1 MTGKISGKTVV
12 VTGSLRP
19 MTRKEVIDFLMSQG
33 AVVQGYVSPKTDILM
48 TGHKQLNLFQ
58 PDYRSK
64 KYEAVL
70 QRIAEGQSIV
80 LMTEEDFF
88 SLVRESQ
95 S

>member
-33 AVVQGYVSPKTDILM
+33 AVVQGYVSPKTDILI

-58 PDYRSK
+58 LDYRSK
-64 KYEAVL
+64 KYEAVQ
-70 QRIAEGQSIV
+70 QRISEGQSIV

-88 SLVRESQ
+88 SLVRETQ